1 MRYYQFVMYL
11 FTYKVIDVRWC
22 WETGASPAV
31 KDAWDAAA
39 AEMEET

>member
-1 MRYYQFVMYL
+1 MKYYQFVMYL

-31 KDAWDAAA
+31 KDAATTV
-39 AEMEET
+39 AEMKEA